1 MKECCC
7 VINEIA
13 KDNNLRFKIGYTST
27 NVVKALGSNLTHQ
40 HAAVRKAAVEVGILS
55 FSPSEI
61 S

>member
-1 MKECCC
+1 M
-7 VINEIA
+7 INEIA

-27 NVVKALGSNLTHQ
+27 SVVKALGSNLTHQ